1 MKEELLKIKELKH
14 FMIGYSYGGN
24 QDWFRSY
31 MMRLGGCG
39 AETACDLSIYL
50 KMYKGKEEA
59 YSRDTA
65 NITRPEYVEFAH
77 EMKKYLWPRMMG
89 IDKTSTWI
97 SGYGKY
103 LNDRGVSGIEM
114 HTIEGDAPYAEA
126 EEVFRG
132 QIDKEIPVPCL
143 TLRHKDKTFGDY
155 NWHWFLLNGY
165 KVVRTGE
172 ENRLMVKAVT
182 YSEYEWLDFER
193 LWNTGYDN
201 KGGLVLLNVH

>member
-1 MKEELLKIKELKH
+1 MEEVIEIKELNH

-50 KMYKGKEEA
+50 KLYKGKDEA
-59 YSRDTA
+59 YKWDAA
-65 NITRPEYVEFAH
+65 NITRTEYVDFAH

-89 IDKTSTWI
+89 IDKTAIWI
-97 SGYGKY
+97 SGYGRY
-103 LNDRGVSGIEM
+103 LADRGVNGIDME
-114 HTIEGDAPYAEA
+114 TLEGDAPYSDA
-126 EEVFRG
+126 EEALRK
-132 QIDKEIPVPCL
+132 QIDNGIPLPCL
-143 TLRHKDKTFGDY
+143 TLRHKEKRFRDY

-165 KVVRTGE
+165 KVVKKGE

-182 YSEYEWLDFER
+182 YSEYEWLDFEH
-193 LWNTGYDN
+193 LWDTGYDN
-201 KGGLVLLNVH
+201 KGGLVLLNVN